1 MRYLGGEDADGAERA
16 RGARRGRRWVG
27 FILVVAA
34 VTLDGKM
41 SRGRETRGSA
51 RKNEAQLDSQFTIPR
66 SCQSVSTYTQAFG
79 FKSGIS
85 YTNVI

>member
-1 MRYLGGEDADGAERA
+1 MGWFHFGGGGGDV
-16 RGARRGRRWVG
+16 GRKNVKGQR
-27 FILVVAA
+27 
-34 VTLDGKM
+34 K
-41 SRGRETRGSA
+41 TRGSA